1 MFYGQLFQYVCDKR
15 GEKRNL
21 RDLRIILLYIE
32 KDIRIFYKEYHRSN
46 SYTIERHIE
55 SKYFSFKKLTN
66 KSSLKSV
73 QSKFDKID
81 SESPRNENPR
91 NNPKA
96 PPTSAIKDIFGYNQ
110 TSSLIDIL
118 VLE

>member
-1 MFYGQLFQYVCDKR
+1 MLNKQKCFYFMSFHFRVTFLYCKEYGVKLHLHFSKV
-15 GEKRNL
+15 
-21 RDLRIILLYIE
+21 RDLFRNIS
-32 KDIRIFYKEYHRSN
+32 KSDI
-46 SYTIERHIE
+46 
-55 SKYFSFKKLTN
+55 
-66 KSSLKSV
+66 
-73 QSKFDKID
+73 ID